1 MVLVGACLYDQIK
14 AVREQA
20 DLDGLTKL
28 RTRRAFEQGVVTL
41 LERAKQE
48 CAPVSLV
55 VADIDHFK
63 AVNDVWGHQ
72 AGDKAIA
79 QFGEI
84 VRGTIR
90 ETDIAG
96 RIGGE
101 EFCILA
107 WNCDEQAAVSL
118 AERIRRKFAQAQ
130 IEGLPG
136 DQRLTASF
144 GVAGRGEGE
153 GYGKLFARTDGALYA
168 AWENGRNCIV
178 RDGEAQEARV
188 GDIHCRTG
196 RQAARSQRLTCSFQ
210 ARRSMSSLASYAVSP
225 CGIL

>member
-1 MVLVGACLYDQIK
+1 
-14 AVREQA
+14 
-20 DLDGLTKL
+20 
-28 RTRRAFEQGVVTL
+28 
-41 LERAKQE
+41 
-48 CAPVSLV
+48 
-55 VADIDHFK
+55 
-63 AVNDVWGHQ
+63 Q

-153 GYGKLFARTDGALYA
+153 G
-168 AWENGRNCIV
+168 
-178 RDGEAQEARV
+178 
-188 GDIHCRTG
+188 
-196 RQAARSQRLTCSFQ
+196 
-210 ARRSMSSLASYAVSP
+210 
-225 CGIL
+225 